1 MTDHV
6 SSQGLACAAD
16 AFTPEERMR
25 WRALAT
31 RYLLEAP
38 VRRELANGFAFEHE
52 GAPETLG
59 EIAEFVGYES
69 RCCPFVELTVR
80 VGPGGGAVVL
90 EMTGGPGVKQLL
102 ASELGL
108 GS

>member
-6 SSQGLACAAD
+6 SGHALACAAD
-16 AFTPEERMR
+16 AFTPEERAR

-38 VRRELANGFAFEHE
+38 IRRELANGFAFEHE
-52 GAPETLG
+52 RAPETLG
-59 EIAEFVGYES
+59 AIAEFVGYES

-80 VGPGGGAVVL
+80 VPSGGRAVVL
-90 EMTGGPGVKQLL
+90 EMTGGPGVKAVL